1 MPKGRPKGSKNK
13 PKEVVEKKR
22 GRPIGSTNAPKVTL
36 PPTADYM
43 IEPIYGFQEVMK
55 AFGEHSYMNHCN
67 TVDMQLKPDD
77 ITKAIEKYHTGFAQM
92 PRRVLLHER
101 NKHLLPYLYAQVP
114 DLEVGLV
121 LNTALWEI
129 NLQIPY
135 KKEDEIS

>member
-1 MPKGRPKGSKNK
+1 
-13 PKEVVEKKR
+13 
-22 GRPIGSTNAPKVTL
+22 
-36 PPTADYM
+36 
-43 IEPIYGFQEVMK
+43 
-55 AFGEHSYMNHCN
+55 
-67 TVDMQLKPDD
+67 MQLKPDD
-77 ITKAIEKYHTGFAQM
+77 ITKAIEKYHAGFSQM

-129 NLQIPY
+129 NLQIPH